1 MIVKVIGMN
10 VPVESHP
17 SNEFVYAWNNDE
29 ILKIIGEDSRIETT
43 LRTSMLAHHPDDV
56 KIEKCIDYYA
66 NIAQNG
72 SVFVF
77 DYFTFTLA
85 LVGSVVGAMI
95 IVAIVLTILFKKG
108 KLPKLQAAIERD
120 KARRKAISAQNKE
133 DKEEKK
139 EIKAEK
145 KEERAERR
153 AEKHAENNDVEDGT
167 DLANG
172 IDTATNDKE

>member
-1 MIVKVIGMN
+1 M
-10 VPVESHP
+10 
-17 SNEFVYAWNNDE
+17 
-29 ILKIIGEDSRIETT
+29 
-43 LRTSMLAHHPDDV
+43 
-56 KIEKCIDYYA
+56 
-66 NIAQNG
+66 
-72 SVFVF
+72 FVF

-139 EIKAEK
+139 E
-145 KEERAERR
+145 ERAERR

-172 IDTATNDKE
+172 IDTVTNDKE

>member
-1 MIVKVIGMN
+1 MIVKVIGRN

-29 ILKIIGEDSRIETT
+29 ILRIIGGDSRIETT
-43 LRTSMLAHHPDDV
+43 LRTSTLASDDV

-172 IDTATNDKE
+172 VDTATNDEE